1 MRPACSWKGMCQM
14 SPYLLDDRQ
23 DPGLVIV
30 ISIRADAEVDL
41 LRKGICLVGCSQ
53 LEDASHT
60 MGI

>member
-1 MRPACSWKGMCQM
+1 MCQM